1 MKIFPRIQLRI
12 LPPANIKDQEARQA
26 SAAYIGDILAELT
39 KRGCFEYETA
49 YERVARRH
57 GINPNLDLEL

>member
-12 LPPANIKDQEARQA
+12 MPPENVKDPETRQA

-57 GINPNLDLEL
+57 GITLNLDPEL